1 MERVEEGTDLVRTEL
16 ENYQHARKLLEALF
30 PGLGLY
36 LTLSSKLILLGL
48 FFFQDISENQSDHNK
63 QVALK
68 F

>member
-1 MERVEEGTDLVRTEL
+1 MEHVEEGTDLVRTEL
-16 ENYQHARKLLEALF
+16 ENYQCARKLLEALF

-48 FFFQDISENQSDHNK
+48 FIPQLISEYQNDRNK
-63 QVALK
+63 QVVLK